1 MIFEVLW
8 PFLSLSS
15 AIYFPKVT
23 WRVELYL
30 SFKKYPRIFS
40 LTRYSF
46 LFSNLILCIDI
57 FPWCLHFFCYYSVA
71 LDCIVYISLCFCAN
85 ISVESTP
92 SSDQSLYIV
101 KILIMTPNC
110 PPKSLSEF
118 ALPQAVFCIG
128 CYHSSMKHMLFKN
141 SCLEMSWPITFLLPS
156 FLSFS
161 FLFVFLSSFSPS
173 FLFPCLLFHP
183 SSHQYVLGGS
193 STVDSAVT
201 ALNGPVFLWGD
212 ENGFHACLPRPQRRV
227 CRHSTVFESSGHNRN
242 TCISCVKRNGRDWRY
257 LAGRRKK
264 SLVWDWVSSLSRILK
279 GLPQAGISVL
289 CTTKRSQT
297 KAGKLQGQ
305 VLMLSLM
312 KNFVNAFDLLTSP
325 SCSVN
330 VLFHASGKKNLQE

>member
-30 SFKKYPRIFS
+30 SFKKYPWSFS
-40 LTRYSF
+40 LTSYSF

-92 SSDQSLYIV
+92 SSYQSLYIV

-118 ALPQAVFCIG
+118 ALPQAVFCIRLWNACFLKIVAWKCLG
-128 CYHSSMKHMLFKN
+128 LLRFSFFLPFLFL
-141 SCLEMSWPITFLLPS
+141 SFCFPFFFLS

-161 FLFVFLSSFSPS
+161 LPPFPSIQSSVCTRRLFHSGQCCDSPKWPS
-173 FLFPCLLFHP
+173 ISLRRWKQIPCLPAQAPEEIL
-183 SSHQYVLGGS
+183 Q
-193 STVDSAVT
+193 
-201 ALNGPVFLWGD
+201 ALN
-212 ENGFHACLPRPQRRV
+212 
-227 CRHSTVFESSGHNRN
+227 
-242 TCISCVKRNGRDWRY
+242 CVWEQW
-257 LAGRRKK
+257 A
-264 SLVWDWVSSLSRILK
+264 
-279 GLPQAGISVL
+279 
-289 CTTKRSQT
+289 
-297 KAGKLQGQ
+297 
-305 VLMLSLM
+305 
-312 KNFVNAFDLLTSP
+312 
-325 SCSVN
+325 
-330 VLFHASGKKNLQE
+330 